1 MAPRKTV
8 AQHGDK
14 RKRFDDSLFR
24 SPQHFERY
32 ALQFKTAPIIQ
43 ERQVYLD
50 DLKDSFIPSCFEGQG
65 WDKLLGEFLEI
76 CDPLIRE
83 FYANASLKE
92 EHIECWVRG
101 HEFTLDIENIDDLL
115 GFEDQNHEGG
125 SLNTASFPL
134 DLRCLAYIMIFNLNP
149 IKKLSTINN
158 ARAIFLMELRENTNI
173 DISAHLYNII
183 VDSIKTTSRSKLVTP
198 NFIMRILYNKGVE
211 TPQNIGLMTP
221 TPPIDS

>member
-1 MAPRKTV
+1 M
-8 AQHGDK
+8 
-14 RKRFDDSLFR
+14 
-24 SPQHFERY
+24 
-32 ALQFKTAPIIQ
+32 
-43 ERQVYLD
+43 
-50 DLKDSFIPSCFEGQG
+50 
-65 WDKLLGEFLEI
+65 
-76 CDPLIRE
+76 
-83 FYANASLKE
+83 
-92 EHIECWVRG
+92 
-101 HEFTLDIENIDDLL
+101 L
-115 GFEDQNHEGG
+115 GFEEQNHEGR

-198 NFIMRILYNKGVE
+198 KFIMRILYNKSVE

>member
-1 MAPRKTV
+1 MIRK
-8 AQHGDK
+8 
-14 RKRFDDSLFR
+14 
-24 SPQHFERY
+24 
-32 ALQFKTAPIIQ
+32 
-43 ERQVYLD
+43 
-50 DLKDSFIPSCFEGQG
+50 
-65 WDKLLGEFLEI
+65 
-76 CDPLIRE
+76 

-115 GFEDQNHEGG
+115 GFEEQNHEGG

-149 IKKLSTINN
+149 VKKLSTINN